1 MKVAIIHDW
10 LVTYA
15 GAERVLEQLLVIY
28 PDAEIYT
35 MVDFIADDDRAF
47 LRGCKVNTSFIQSL
61 PFAKSKYNFYLPLMM
76 IAVEQFDL
84 SAYDLVISS
93 SHAVAKGVITGPDQM
108 HVSYIHT
115 PIRYAWDLQAQ
126 YLEESNL
133 TRGAKSFLARWLLH
147 RVRMWDIRTANGV
160 DKFISNSSF
169 IRRRVEKVY
178 RRDSVVIHPPIDIE
192 AFSLKSEKQDFYVT
206 ASRLVPYKKIHTI
219 VEAFSLMPD
228 KSLVVVGDGPEMKK
242 ILSKTSANITIMGF
256 QDFSVLKD
264 MMSSA
269 KAFVFAAEEDFGIT
283 PVEAM
288 ACGTPVIAY
297 GKGGVLDTVVSIDS
311 PSATPTGLFFAEQT
325 PESICAAVTR
335 FEDLDTKILADDC
348 RARAEIFAARIF
360 REQIKLFVTN
370 ERFKRENSNLASVEP
385 SPSDDTKAASD
396 SKIRKKRPIH
406 Y

>member
-35 MVDFIADDDRAF
+35 TVDFIADNERGF
-47 LRGCKVNTSFIQSL
+47 LRGCKVHTSFVQSL
-61 PFAKSKYNFYLPLMM
+61 PFAKSKYRLYLPLMM

-93 SHAVAKGVITGPDQM
+93 SHAVAKGVLTGPDQL

-133 TRGAKSFLARWLLH
+133 TRGVKSLLARWLLH
-147 RVRMWDIRTANGV
+147 RVRMWDVRTANGV
-160 DKFISNSSF
+160 DKFISNSTF

-178 RRDSVVIHPPIDIE
+178 RRNSAVIHPPIDIE
-192 AFSLKSEKQDFYVT
+192 AFSLRSEKQDFYVT

-219 VEAFSLMPD
+219 VEAFALMPD
-228 KSLVVVGDGPEMKK
+228 KSLVVIGDGPEMKK
-242 ILSKTSANITIMGF
+242 ILSKAGANTTIMGF

-311 PSATPTGLFFAEQT
+311 PSATPTGLFFTEQT
-325 PESICAAVTR
+325 PESVCAAVAR
-335 FEDLDTKILADDC
+335 FENLEIEILADDC
-348 RARAEIFAARIF
+348 RARAEMFSAKIF
-360 REQIKLFVTN
+360 REEVKFLITN
-370 ERFKRENSNLASVEP
+370 ERFKRANSSLSSAES
-385 SPSDDTKAASD
+385 SPNDDGNNSSRYTEELEKSA
-396 SKIRKKRPIH
+396 
-406 Y
+406 

>member
-35 MVDFIADDDRAF
+35 TVDFIADDDRAF
-47 LRGCKVNTSFIQSL
+47 LRGCKVNTSFVQSL
-61 PFAKSKYNFYLPLMM
+61 PFVKNNYRFYLPLMM

-93 SHAVAKGVITGPDQM
+93 SHAVAKGVLTGPNQL

-133 TRGAKSFLARWLLH
+133 TRGVKSILARWLLH
-147 RVRMWDIRTANGV
+147 RVRMWDVRTANGV
-160 DKFISNSSF
+160 DIFISNSSF
-169 IRRRVEKVY
+169 IRRRVKKVY
-178 RRDSVVIHPPIDIE
+178 RRDSEVIHPPVDID
-192 AFSLKSEKQDFYVT
+192 AFNLKSEKQDFYIT
-206 ASRLVPYKKIHTI
+206 ASRLVPYKKIYTI

-242 ILSKTSANITIMGF
+242 ILSKASSNVVIMGF
-256 QDFSVLKD
+256 QDFSVLRDK
-264 MMSSA
+264 MSSA

-297 GKGGVLDTVVSIDS
+297 GKGGVLDTVISIDS
-311 PSATPTGLFFAEQT
+311 PSAKPTGLFFAEQT
-325 PESICAAVTR
+325 PESICAAISR
-335 FEDLDTKILADDC
+335 FENLDKKISADDC
-348 RARAEIFAARIF
+348 RARAEVFSSRIF
-360 REQIKLFVTN
+360 REKIKYLINN
-370 ERFKRENSNLASVEP
+370 ERRKWNTPGTASRDV
-385 SPSDDTKAASD
+385 SIDTD
-396 SKIRKKRPIH
+396 SKATSDTRNE
-406 Y
+406 

>member
-35 MVDFIADDDRAF
+35 TVDFIGNDDRAF
-47 LRGCKVNTSFIQSL
+47 LRGCKVNTSFVQSL
-61 PFAKSKYNFYLPLMM
+61 PFVKNNYRFYLPLMM
-76 IAVEQFDL
+76 IAIEQFDL

-93 SHAVAKGVITGPDQM
+93 SHAVAKGVLTGPNQL

-133 TRGAKSFLARWLLH
+133 TRGVKSILARWLLH
-147 RVRMWDIRTANGV
+147 KVRMWDVRTANGV
-160 DKFISNSSF
+160 DIFISNSSF

-178 RRDSVVIHPPIDIE
+178 RRDSAVIHPPGDIE
-192 AFSLKSEKQDFYVT
+192 AFHLKVEKQDFYIT

-219 VEAFSLMPD
+219 VEAFSLMPN
-228 KSLVVVGDGPEMKK
+228 KSLVVVGDGPEMRK
-242 ILSKTSANITIMGF
+242 ILSKGSSNIVMMGF
-256 QDFSVLKD
+256 QDFSVLRD

-297 GKGGVLDTVVSIDS
+297 GKGGVLDTVISIDS
-311 PSATPTGLFFAEQT
+311 PSAKPTGLFFAEQT
-325 PESICAAVTR
+325 PESICAAVSR
-335 FEDLDTKILADDC
+335 FEDLDKKISADDC
-348 RARAEIFAARIF
+348 RARAEVFASRIF
-360 REQIKLFVTN
+360 REKIKNLVNN
-370 ERFKRENSNLASVEP
+370 ERRKWNTPDTVLGDVFLNSDAKAT
-385 SPSDDTKAASD
+385 SDAKNG
-396 SKIRKKRPIH
+396 
-406 Y
+406 